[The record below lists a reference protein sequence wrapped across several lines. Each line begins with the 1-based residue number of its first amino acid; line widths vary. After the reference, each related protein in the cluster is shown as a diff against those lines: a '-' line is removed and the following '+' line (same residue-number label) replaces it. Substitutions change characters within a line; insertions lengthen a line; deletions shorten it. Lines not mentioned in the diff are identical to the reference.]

1 MGPYK
6 SGYQV
11 TQIGQLAGI
20 IIRGKTRILDM
31 KSKKGNIELHLD
43 QIFVTKNQISPK
55 KWAIVA
61 EATELF
67 VKQGYM
73 QTGLRDIAGACGINP
88 GTLYYYF
95 KSKDEILG
103 LILDRALEA
112 FNVARKELPAL
123 LKKVTPE
130 QTLKDSLTFMIKSI
144 DEQKGLVAFWYTES
158 NNFKPEI
165 RNKIRNYSV
174 RIVDIFE
181 QIIVKGC
188 ETGVFKVTDTRLAAI
203 NIVMLM
209 EMWALRRYEFDN
221 QYTSKRYLKLQV
233 EMILRGLGYCM

>member
-1 MGPYK
+1 M
-6 SGYQV
+6 
-11 TQIGQLAGI
+11 
-20 IIRGKTRILDM
+20 
-31 KSKKGNIELHLD
+31 HLD
-43 QIFVTKNQISPK
+43 QIFVAENQISPK
-55 KWAIVA
+55 KWAIVS

-67 VKQGYM
+67 VKKGYM

-88 GTLYYYF
+88 GTLYYHF

-103 LILDRALEA
+103 LILDRALAA
-112 FNVARKELPAL
+112 FNVAQKELPAL

-130 QTLKDSLTFMIKSI
+130 QTVKDSLTFMIKSI
-144 DEQKGLVAFWYTES
+144 DEQKGLVSFWYTES
-158 NNFKPEI
+158 RNFKPDI
-165 RNKIRNYSV
+165 CDKIRNYSV

-188 ETGVFKVTDTRLAAI
+188 KTGVFKVTDTRLAAI

-221 QYTSKRYLKLQV
+221 HYTSKRYLKLQV
-233 EMILRGLGYCM
+233 EMILRSLGYCT